1 MYGSGRDRKSGGFR
15 MTAADMNRSEKTEG
29 KPVAASA
36 IREHIYKVF
45 PNDMNSNA
53 TVFGG
58 MVMATIDRISL
69 VVAERHS
76 GRVCVTASVDD
87 IHFLAP
93 ACTGETLIFSAS
105 CNRAWGTSMEIG
117 CRVVAEDSMT
127 GEHRHIVS
135 AYSTFVALDDDHKP
149 VAVRPAVPETE
160 VEHRRYEEAALRRE
174 ARLQH
179 AKAVKELRGGR
190 D

>member
-1 MYGSGRDRKSGGFR
+1 MAEHSND
-15 MTAADMNRSEKTEG
+15 G
-29 KPVAASA
+29 KRVAASA

-76 GRVCVTASVDD
+76 GRLCVTVSVDG
-87 IHFLAP
+87 IHFMAP
-93 ACTGETLIFSAS
+93 ARTGETLIFSAA
-105 CNRAWGTSMEIG
+105 CNRAWGSSMEIG
-117 CRVVAEDSMT
+117 CRVVAENSAT
-127 GEHRHIVS
+127 GEQRHIVS
-135 AYSTFVALDDDHKP
+135 AYSTFVALDEAHKP
-149 VAVRPAVPETE
+149 VAVRPVIAETE
-160 VEHRRYEEAALRRE
+160 IEHRRYEEAALRRE
-174 ARLQH
+174 TRLQH
-179 AKAVKELRGGR
+179 AEALKELRSGG

>member
-1 MYGSGRDRKSGGFR
+1 MSQNKS
-15 MTAADMNRSEKTEG
+15 TEG

-45 PNDMNSNA
+45 PNDMNANA

-76 GRVCVTASVDD
+76 GRVCVTAAVDG

-93 ACTGETLIFSAS
+93 ARSGETLIFSAS
-105 CNRAWGTSMEIG
+105 CNRAWGSSMEIG
-117 CRVVAEDSMT
+117 CRVVAEDSRT
-127 GEHRHIVS
+127 GERRHIVS

-149 VAVRPAVPETE
+149 VEVRPAAPETKAE
-160 VEHRRYEEAALRRE
+160 RRRYEEAALRRE
-174 ARLQH
+174 GRLQH
-179 AKAVKELRGGR
+179 AEAVKKLRAS
-190 D
+190 

>member
-1 MYGSGRDRKSGGFR
+1 MSQNES
-15 MTAADMNRSEKTEG
+15 TEG

-45 PNDMNSNA
+45 PNDMNANA

-76 GRVCVTASVDD
+76 GRVCVTAAVDG

-93 ACTGETLIFSAS
+93 ARSGETLIFSAS
-105 CNRAWGTSMEIG
+105 CNRAWGSSMEIG
-117 CRVVAEDSMT
+117 CRVVAEDSRT
-127 GEHRHIVS
+127 GERRHIVS

-149 VAVRPAVPETE
+149 VDVRPAAPETKAE
-160 VEHRRYEEAALRRE
+160 RRRYEEAALRRE
-174 ARLQH
+174 GRLQH
-179 AKAVKELRGGR
+179 AKAVKKLRGGC

>member
-1 MYGSGRDRKSGGFR
+1 MSQ
-15 MTAADMNRSEKTEG
+15 SEPLES

-76 GRVCVTASVDD
+76 GRLCVTASVDD

-93 ACTGETLIFSAS
+93 ARTGETLIFSAA
-105 CNRAWGTSMEIG
+105 CNRAWGSSMEIG
-117 CRVVAEDSMT
+117 CRVVAEDSRS
-127 GEHRHIVS
+127 GERRHIVS
-135 AYSTFVALDDDHKP
+135 AYSTFVALDDDHQP
-149 VAVRPAVPETE
+149 VAVRPALPETE
-160 VEHRRYEEAALRRE
+160 VETRRYEEAALRRE

-179 AKAVKELRGGR
+179 AEAVKKLRSKSR
-190 D
+190 P

>member
-1 MYGSGRDRKSGGFR
+1 MKRSDKAEGR
-15 MTAADMNRSEKTEG
+15 
-29 KPVAASA
+29 PVTASA

-76 GRVCVTASVDD
+76 SRVCVTAAVDD

-93 ACTGETLIFSAS
+93 ARTGQTLIFSAA
-105 CNRAWGTSMEIG
+105 CNRAWGSSMEIG
-117 CRVVAEDSMT
+117 CRVMAENSMT
-127 GEHRHIVS
+127 GEHWHIVS

-149 VAVRPAVPETE
+149 VSVRPVVPETE
-160 VEHRRYEEAALRRE
+160 VERRRHREAALRRE

-179 AKAVKELRGGR
+179 AEAVKKLR
-190 D
+190 DDET